1 MKDFWDAR
9 YGEKDYAYG
18 TAPNVFFSE
27 EIQKLKPGKALFP
40 AEGEG
45 RNAVFGAG
53 CGWEI
58 MAFDQSEE
66 GKKKALQ
73 LARQKGVKIE
83 YAVTSLE
90 DFEAAEESFD
100 ALVLIF
106 AHFPARVRNEFHRKL
121 ASTLKP
127 GGILIL
133 EGFSKRH
140 LEFNSI
146 NPQAGGPKDL
156 CMLFSKDELLE
167 DFSGFRIQFL
177 EETIV
182 NLHEGGFHSGE
193 SAVVRLVAVKK

>member
-156 CMLFSKDELLE
+156 GMLFSKDELLE

-182 NLHEGGFHSGE
+182 NLHEGEFHSGE